1 MTRIYPE
8 QLKAQLESGLRPYY
22 LLSGNE
28 PLLLMESQDM
38 ICQTAV
44 KQSFEERLTFNLDNQ
59 TDWPELFHYCQ
70 EFGLFSNRKILILHC
85 GESGITAPISE
96 KLNQLITMLHDDIL
110 LILQVNKLSKAQE
123 NSTWFKAFNSGSY
136 IICQTPE
143 HAQLP
148 RWLAQRAK
156 HLNLQLD
163 EQVIQLLCYSY
174 EGNLLA
180 LSQVLEHL
188 LLLYPDG
195 KLTLPR
201 VEQVVNNVAHFMP
214 YHWLDALLSA
224 KAKRAMHILQQLEKE
239 DTEALILVRS
249 LQKEL
254 LQLLTLQ
261 KQMSTT
267 PLKVLF
273 DQHKVWQNRR
283 PVLTQALQRLTFA
296 QLKQALAL
304 LTQIELQLKHDF
316 SYSVWAQLESLTLL
330 LCGKPLIENI
340 DG

>member
-8 QLKAQLESGLRPYY
+8 QLKAQLENGLRPYY

-28 PLLLMESQDM
+28 PLLLMESQDT
-38 ICQTAV
+38 ICRAATA
-44 KQSFEERLTFNLDNQ
+44 QGFEERLTFTLDNQ
-59 TDWPELFHYCQ
+59 TDWPELFNYCQ
-70 EFGLFSNRKILILHC
+70 EFGLFSSRKILILQTSD
-85 GESGITAPISE
+85 SGITAPISE
-96 KLNQLITMLHDDIL
+96 KLSQLVAVLHNDIL
-110 LILQVNKLSKAQE
+110 LILQVNKLTKSQE
-123 NSTWFKAFNSGSY
+123 NSIWFKAFNAGSY

-156 HLNLQLD
+156 QLNLQLD

-180 LSQVLEHL
+180 LAQVLEHL

-201 VEQVVNNVAHFMP
+201 VEHVVNNVAHFMP
-214 YHWLDALLSA
+214 YHWLDAILSA
-224 KAKRAMHILQQLEKE
+224 KAKRAIHILQQLQKE

-249 LQKEL
+249 VQKEL
-254 LQLLTLQ
+254 LTLLALQ
-261 KQMSTT
+261 KQMPTT

-273 DQHKVWQNRR
+273 DQQKVWQNRR
-283 PVLTQALQRLTFA
+283 PVLTQALQRLTFT
-296 QLKQALAL
+296 QLKHALAL
-304 LTQIELQLKHDF
+304 LTQIELQLKYDF
-316 SYSVWAQLESLTLL
+316 SSSVWAQLESLTLL
-330 LCGKPLIENI
+330 LCGKPLIEKI